1 MDVYGK
7 FISLPEW
14 KVIIDERLANPG
26 QEPLYNLKPDAR
38 DITYD
43 AIFIGGGASGRFGT
57 AMLTALGGRG
67 LVIDKWPFLGGSCPH
82 EACVPHHV
90 FSEAARELDY
100 AREFGGEFWYPEWDD
115 KRASILEVRD
125 MFMRER
131 NMGHSI
137 MNFQSK
143 QQLGI
148 EFILDARATVI
159 DKNTVEVRAHRPSE
173 RGTSERGSEADVT
186 VERFRCKNLVLCVGA
201 RPIAPQIPGIG
212 LRGVFDWSSILD
224 DLDYEPN
231 RCVVIGGGKT
241 ALEYGSFFQATGC
254 PTTYL
259 TRSPLM
265 RTKGLAHVDEDIRL
279 YVKRMI
285 EHRGST
291 VVEGAEPLEILG
303 EAEGKVTGVR
313 YRTADGAEV
322 TVDADFVFLGTGE
335 TAESHQFDVLG
346 LDLDDKRRVVVDKH
360 MRTSVEGVWA
370 AGDLID
376 GPMEMFKARKAGV
389 CAARNIMGQSD
400 YTFGYSDYPDFMHTT
415 YEVTWTGLSEE
426 EARATYKN
434 VMVIQMPPKGVD
446 PKDTGLPATD
456 GSMFFAFL
464 RPGLNGII
472 KSVIDADSRKI
483 VGLHTVGF
491 GNKNSFQYLDYLL
504 KRPEGFTIDQ
514 MAEVNELFLNDGFPQ
529 LHRLRAGQKNLT
541 DL

>member
-1 MDVYGK
+1 VDIYGK
-7 FISLPEW
+7 FIPLAEW
-14 KVIIDERLANPG
+14 KVIVDDRLENPG

-38 DITYD
+38 EIEYD

-100 AREFGGEFWYPEWDD
+100 AREFGGEFWYREWDP
-115 KRASILEVRD
+115 KNASILSIRD
-125 MFMRER
+125 MFMTNR

-143 QQLGI
+143 EQLGI
-148 EFILDARATVI
+148 EFILDAWATVI
-159 DKNTVEVRAHRPSE
+159 DKNTVEVN
-173 RGTSERGSEADVT
+173 G
-186 VERFRCKNLVLCVGA
+186 ERFRCKNLVLCTGA
-201 RPIAPQIPGIG
+201 RPIPPAIPGITM
-212 LRGVFDWSSILD
+212 RGVYDWSSMLD
-224 DLDYEPN
+224 ELDYEPN

-241 ALEYGSFFQATGC
+241 ALEYGSFIQATGC
-254 PTTYL
+254 ATTYL

-265 RTKGLAHVDEDIRL
+265 KTKGLQHVDEDIRL
-279 YVKRMI
+279 YVKRMV

-303 EAEGKVTGVR
+303 DGKVEGVR
-313 YRTADGAEV
+313 YRDASGAEH
-322 TVDADFVFLGTGE
+322 TIDCDFVFLGTGE

-346 LDLDDKRRVVVDKH
+346 LELDDKRRIVVDKH

-389 CAARNIMGQSD
+389 CAARNIMGQTD
-400 YTFGYSDYPDFMHTT
+400 YTFDYSDYPDFMHTT

-426 EARATYKN
+426 EARAQYQN

>member
-7 FISLPEW
+7 PITLPEW
-14 KVIIDERLANPG
+14 KVIIDERLDNPG
-26 QEPLYNLKPDAR
+26 QEPIYNVKPDAR
-38 DITYD
+38 EITYD

-57 AMLTALGGRG
+57 AMLTALGGRA

-100 AREFGGEFWYPEWDD
+100 AREFEGEFWYPKWDD
-115 KRASILEVRD
+115 NKASILEIRD
-125 MFMRER
+125 MFMQNR

-143 QQLGI
+143 EQLGI
-148 EFILDARATVI
+148 EFILDGWAKVI
-159 DKNTVEVRAHRPSE
+159 DKNTVEVNGE
-173 RGTSERGSEADVT
+173 T
-186 VERFRCKNLVLCVGA
+186 FRCHNLVLCVGA
-201 RPIAPQIPGIG
+201 RPVPPQIPGIDT
-212 LRGVFDWSSILD
+212 RGVFDWSSILD

-254 PTTYL
+254 PVTYL

-265 RTKGLAHVDEDIRL
+265 KTKGLQHVDEDIRL
-279 YVKRMI
+279 YVKKMI
-285 EHRGST
+285 EHRGSV

-303 EAEGKVTGVR
+303 ESEGKVTGVR
-313 YRTADGAEV
+313 YRDADGVEH
-322 TVDADFVFLGTGE
+322 TIDADFVFLGTGE
-335 TAESHQFDVLG
+335 TAESHQFEVLG
-346 LDLDDKRRVVVDKH
+346 LDLDDKGRIVVDKH
-360 MRTSVEGVWA
+360 MRTSEPGVWA

-389 CAARNIMGQSD
+389 CAARNIMGQTD
-400 YTFGYSDYPDFMHTT
+400 YTFDYSDYPDFMHTT

-426 EARATYKN
+426 EARAKYKH
-434 VMVIQMPPKGVD
+434 VMVIQMPPKGID

-472 KSVIDADSRKI
+472 KSVIDAESRKI